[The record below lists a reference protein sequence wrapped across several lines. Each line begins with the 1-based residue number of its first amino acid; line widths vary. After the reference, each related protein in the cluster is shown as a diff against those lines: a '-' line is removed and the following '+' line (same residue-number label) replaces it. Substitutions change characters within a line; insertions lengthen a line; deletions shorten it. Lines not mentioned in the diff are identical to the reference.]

1 MALFEGEKT
10 YLFWAGLLVL
20 SLASVVMFS
29 VLWGVRH
36 YAVLSQGLEFNVP
49 PMVGAIV
56 FILIGLFMMKS
67 GVKKNQPSTQS

>member
-1 MALFEGEKT
+1 LFEGEKT

-29 VLWGVRH
+29 VLWEVRH

-67 GVKKNQPSTQS
+67 GIKKNKPSTQS

>member
-1 MALFEGEKT
+1 MLFEGEKT

-29 VLWGVRH
+29 VLWEVRH

-67 GVKKNQPSTQS
+67 GIKKNKPSTQS

>member
-1 MALFEGEKT
+1 LFEGEKT

-29 VLWGVRH
+29 VLWEVRH